1 MKNTFVHPLTSVLK
15 RTIDLVGASLGLLL
29 TLLLLP
35 FIALAIK
42 LESPGPVLFKQLRIG
57 RSWPDRVELF
67 GMLKFR
73 SMRQDAERG
82 SGPVWAQR
90 NDPRITRVGRFLRK
104 TRLDELPQFINVL
117 RGEMSLIG
125 PRPERPGI
133 TRRLEHEIPF
143 FVERTYG
150 VAPGITGLAQV
161 CNGYDESIDDVRAKL
176 NYDLAYSLCLSR
188 PLSWLQMETRI
199 VCLTLQVMICGRG
212 R

>member
-1 MKNTFVHPLTSVLK
+1 MRRSFVHPLIRVAKRSIDVL
-15 RTIDLVGASLGLLL
+15 GASLGLLL

-42 LESPGPVLFKQLRIG
+42 LESPGPVLFRQLRIG

-67 GMLKFR
+67 SMLKFR
-73 SMRQDAERG
+73 SMRSDAEAL

-104 TRLDELPQFINVL
+104 SRLDELPQFINVL
-117 RGEMSLIG
+117 RGDMSLIG

-133 TRRLEHEIPF
+133 TRQLEHEIPF

-161 CNGYDESIDDVRAKL
+161 CNGYDESLDDVRTKL
-176 NYDLAYSLCLSR
+176 SYDLAYSLCLSR
-188 PLSWLQMETRI
+188 PSSWLMMEARI
-199 VCLTLQVMICGRG
+199 VWLTLQVMLGGRG

>member
-1 MKNTFVHPLTSVLK
+1 MSITFVHPLIYVLK
-15 RTIDLVGASLGLLL
+15 RTIDIVGASIGLLL
-29 TLLLLP
+29 TLVLLP

-42 LESPGPVLFKQLRIG
+42 LESPGPVVFRQMRIG

-67 GMLKFR
+67 NMIKFR
-73 SMRQDAERG
+73 SMRQDAEAK

-90 NDPRITRVGRFLRK
+90 NDPRITRVGHFLRK

-117 RGEMSLIG
+117 RGDMSLIG

-133 TRRLEHEIPF
+133 TRKLELEIPF

-161 CNGYDESIDDVRAKL
+161 CNGYDESLDDVRAKL
-176 NYDLAYSLCLSR
+176 GYDLAYSLCLSR
-188 PLSWLQMETRI
+188 PLSWVRMELHI
-199 VCLTLQVMICGRG
+199 IWLTVQVMVCGRG